1 MNKALLIKD
10 GRIFDPAQKI
20 DRTGNLLIR
29 EDKIA
34 WLGAGNEMPTGQAYD
49 LMLAKGFVV
58 CPGFIDFHCHLREP
72 GYENKETIATGTRAA
87 ARGGFTTVCCMP
99 NTRPPL
105 DNAGFI
111 EYVKNKAIND
121 GVNSV
126 LPVGCVTK
134 GRKGKSLIYMESL
147 IKAGAIGFSD
157 DGDPVKT
164 AELMEE
170 ALEVGKLFGVPIID
184 HCEDIIGGPP
194 ESEERIV
201 ARDLELAEKTKGWV
215 HIAHVSTA
223 GAVEMIKQAKQKGV
237 RVTAEASPHH
247 LTLTEEAIQMYGAL
261 AKVNPPLRTENDRQA
276 LIRGIKDGVI
286 DIIATDHAPHTLA
299 EKQKKYADAP
309 SGISGFETAL
319 GSLMGLVHTGQL
331 TLSELITCLTIK
343 PAQLLGKKIGSL
355 EIGSQADVTI
365 FDPDREWTVDV
376 NKFVSKG
383 KNTPLEGSMLKGK
396 VMVTLYQGNLIY
408 KDDSVKISLRT

>member
-1 MNKALLIKD
+1 
-10 GRIFDPAQKI
+10 
-20 DRTGNLLIR
+20 
-29 EDKIA
+29 
-34 WLGAGNEMPTGQAYD
+34 
-49 LMLAKGFVV
+49 
-58 CPGFIDFHCHLREP
+58 
-72 GYENKETIATGTRAA
+72 
-87 ARGGFTTVCCMP
+87 
-99 NTRPPL
+99 
-105 DNAGFI
+105 
-111 EYVKNKAIND
+111 
-121 GVNSV
+121 
-126 LPVGCVTK
+126 
-134 GRKGKSLIYMESL
+134 
-147 IKAGAIGFSD
+147 
-157 DGDPVKT
+157 
-164 AELMEE
+164 
-170 ALEVGKLFGVPIID
+170 VPIID

-247 LTLTEEAIQMYGAL
+247 LTLTEEAIQMYGTL

-331 TLSELITCLTIK
+331 TLNELITCLTIK

-365 FDPDREWTVDV
+365 FDPDKEWTVDV

-396 VMVTLYQGNLIY
+396 VMVTVYQGNLIY